1 MARHNFRDL
10 VVWQKARIMVKE
22 IYLTTA
28 EFPSEEKFGLTSQL
42 RRAVVSIAAN
52 ISEGA
57 GRGTDKD
64 FAHFLNMSEGSCNE
78 CMTLIILAEDLKL
91 LEKAKSMEL
100 IEKLEE
106 VNRMINGFRKRLV

>member
-10 VVWQKARIMVKE
+10 VVWQKARLAVKE
-22 IYLTTA
+22 VYLSTA
-28 EFPSEEKFGLTSQL
+28 EFPNEEKFGLTSQL
-42 RRAVVSIAAN
+42 RRAAVSIAAN

-78 CMTLIILAEDLKL
+78 CQTLVILAEDLGI
-91 LEKAKSMEL
+91 LEEPKSFKL

-106 VNRMINGFRKRLV
+106 VNRMINGFRKRLL